1 MAYTNATVIIA
12 AADQA
17 AAQVDFPGSFN
28 SGFYEATE
36 GADPTVATNY
46 VCAGLW
52 TDSDLSKVT
61 NDVLWPRKVYF
72 GDVQGILDS
81 LNLKPVEQVPEQPAE
96 EPVQP

>member
-1 MAYTNATVIIA
+1 MSYTQATVIIA

-52 TDSDLSKVT
+52 TDEDLSKVV
-61 NDVLWPRKVYF
+61 NDVAWPRKVYF
-72 GDVQGILDS
+72 GDVQTALTT
-81 LNLKPVEQVPEQPAE
+81 LNLFPITIPLE
-96 EPVQP
+96 